1 MDSKGLREL
10 TDIYLKEISA
20 DTALRASK
28 EADKARGKAAAG
40 GDREKAKAKAAQASR
55 LYKASAEKRKKEPVA
70 IADRSYPK
78 GKGASYQE
86 DKDWGYDEDGNS
98 LNPVDIEKRERE
110 EDDLAGAPNKKGKK
124 KAKKDF
130 DGDGKLESPEG
141 EYKGSK
147 DKAIKKAMKKESTE
161 IVTALR
167 GLVEKNNESYSESV
181 GTAIDKT
188 LGAAGEIAD
197 TAIKLP
203 AKAVGYVKG
212 LKKGLKKAAKKGE
225 NKANESYEADEI
237 LCNLVESGKF
247 TMEEVANIVGIEID
261 EAQTAYE
268 KARKAAARR
277 AADRNAARRRGEM
290 GGRMERETYTN
301 EAGKRMHYKGYTAR
315 DGE

>member
-1 MDSKGLREL
+1 MDSKGLQEL

-20 DTALRASK
+20 DTALAASK
-28 EADKARGKAAAG
+28 KAVVERGKAAAG

-70 IADRSYPK
+70 TPDRSYPK
-78 GKGASYQE
+78 GKGASY
-86 DKDWGYDEDGNS
+86 
-98 LNPVDIEKRERE
+98 RE
-110 EDDLAGAPNKKGKK
+110 EVA
-124 KAKKDF
+124 
-130 DGDGKLESPEG
+130 
-141 EYKGSK
+141 
-147 DKAIKKAMKKESTE
+147 
-161 IVTALR
+161 ALR
-167 GLVEKNNESYSESV
+167 GLVDKKKESYKTVAAVIDYDRSKKGTDDADYDTEHGEDEKAKKERDYAAWEREKMKKDDPNWKHKKYSTSESV

-301 EAGKRMHYKGYTAR
+301 EAGKEMHYKGYSA
-315 DGE
+315 

>member
-1 MDSKGLREL
+1 MDSKGLQEL
-10 TDIYLKEISA
+10 SDIYLKEISA
-20 DTALRASK
+20 DTALAASK
-28 EADKARGKAAAG
+28 AADKARGKAAAG

-110 EDDLAGAPNKKGKK
+110 DDDLAGAPNKKGKK

-147 DKAIKKAMKKESTE
+147 DKAIKKAIKKESNE

-225 NKANESYEADEI
+225 NKANESYEPDEI

-277 AADRNAARRRGEM
+277 AADRNAARKRGEM

-301 EAGKRMHYKGYTAR
+301 EAGKEMHYKGYSA
-315 DGE
+315 

>member
-1 MDSKGLREL
+1 MDSKGLQEL
-10 TDIYLKEISA
+10 SDIYLKEISA
-20 DTALRASK
+20 DTALAASK
-28 EADKARGKAAAG
+28 AADKARGKAAAG

-55 LYKASAEKRKKEPVA
+55 LYKASAEKRKSEPVA
-70 IADRSYPK
+70 TPDRSYPK

-161 IVTALR
+161 ILTALR

-225 NKANESYEADEI
+225 NKANESYEPDEI

-247 TMEEVANIVGIEID
+247 TMEEIAKISGIEID

-290 GGRMERETYTN
+290 GGNMERETYTN
-301 EAGKRMHYKGYTAR
+301 EAGKRMHYKGYSAR

>member
-1 MDSKGLREL
+1 MDSKGLQEL

-70 IADRSYPK
+70 TPDRSYPK

-130 DGDGKLESPEG
+130 DGDGKLESPED

-147 DKAIKKAMKKESTE
+147 DKAIKKAIKKED
-161 IVTALR
+161 
-167 GLVEKNNESYSESV
+167 VEV
-181 GTAIDKT
+181 LDRLI
-188 LGAAGEIAD
+188 
-197 TAIKLP
+197 
-203 AKAVGYVKG
+203 
-212 LKKGLKKAAKKGE
+212 
-225 NKANESYEADEI
+225 
-237 LCNLVESGKF
+237 ESGKF
-247 TMEEVANIVGIEID
+247 TVEEIAKLSGIEID

-277 AADRNAARRRGEM
+277 AADRNAARKRGEM

-301 EAGKRMHYKGYTAR
+301 EAGKEMHYKGYSA
-315 DGE
+315 

>member
-40 GDREKAKAKAAQASR
+40 GDKETAKKKAAQASR
-55 LYKASAEKRKKEPVA
+55 LYQASAAKRKKEPVA

-147 DKAIKKAMKKESTE
+147 DKAIKKAIKKESNE

-225 NKANESYEADEI
+225 NKANESYEPSEMI
-237 LCNLVESGKF
+237 LKLVESGRFTKEEILKF
-247 TMEEVANIVGIEID
+247 HDVEEGYQRNPEKGEKED
-261 EAQTAYE
+261 RKYE
-268 KARKAAARR
+268 KV
-277 AADRNAARRRGEM
+277 RGERTPM
-290 GGRMERETYTN
+290 PPRGNKRREDFEKWYAAN
-301 EAGKRMHYKGYTAR
+301 VR
-315 DGE
+315 

>member
-1 MDSKGLREL
+1 MDSKGLQEL

-98 LNPVDIEKRERE
+98 LNPVDIEKR
-110 EDDLAGAPNKKGKK
+110 K

-130 DGDGKLESPEG
+130 DGDGKLESPED

-147 DKAIKKAMKKESTE
+147 DKAIKKAMKKED
-161 IVTALR
+161 
-167 GLVEKNNESYSESV
+167 VEVVERL
-181 GTAIDKT
+181 I
-188 LGAAGEIAD
+188 
-197 TAIKLP
+197 
-203 AKAVGYVKG
+203 
-212 LKKGLKKAAKKGE
+212 
-225 NKANESYEADEI
+225 
-237 LCNLVESGKF
+237 ESGKF
-247 TMEEVANIVGIEID
+247 STEEIANIVD
-261 EAQTAYE
+261 LQEADIADILARLE
-268 KARKAAARR
+268 KKRISKGGDPEESPLPAMRKYH
-277 AADRNAARRRGEM
+277 ADKKKKA
-290 GGRMERETYTN
+290 
-301 EAGKRMHYKGYTAR
+301 KK
-315 DGE
+315 

>member
-1 MDSKGLREL
+1 MESSKGLREL
-10 TDIYLKEISA
+10 TDIYLNEISA
-20 DTALRASK
+20 DTALAASK
-28 EADKARGKAAAG
+28 AADKARGKAAAG
-40 GDREKAKAKAAQASR
+40 GDRETAKKKAAQASR
-55 LYKASAEKRKKEPVA
+55 LYQASAAKRKKEPVA
-70 IADRSYPK
+70 TPDRSYPK

-110 EDDLAGAPNKKGKK
+110 DDDLAGAPNKKGKK

-161 IVTALR
+161 ILTALR
-167 GLVEKNNESYSESV
+167 GLVEKKNESYSESV

-212 LKKGLKKAAKKGE
+212 LKKGIKKAAKKGE
-225 NKANESYEADEI
+225 NKANESYEPSEMM
-237 LCNLVESGKF
+237 LKLVESGRFTKEEILKF
-247 TMEEVANIVGIEID
+247 HDVEEGYQRNPEKG
-261 EAQTAYE
+261 EAE
-268 KARKAAARR
+268 ERKRSQKV
-277 AADRNAARRRGEM
+277 RGERTPM
-290 GGRMERETYTN
+290 PPRGDKRREDFEKWYAAN
-301 EAGKRMHYKGYTAR
+301 VR
-315 DGE
+315 

>member
-161 IVTALR
+161 ILTALR

-290 GGRMERETYTN
+290 GGRMERETYTS

>member
-1 MDSKGLREL
+1 MESSKGLREL

-20 DTALRASK
+20 DTALAASK
-28 EADKARGKAAAG
+28 AADKARGKAAAG
-40 GDREKAKAKAAQASR
+40 GDRETAKKKAAQASR
-55 LYKASAEKRKKEPVA
+55 LYQASAAKRKKEPVA
-70 IADRSYPK
+70 TPDRSYPK
-78 GKGASYQE
+78 GRGASYQE

-161 IVTALR
+161 ILTALR

-212 LKKGLKKAAKKGE
+212 LKKGIKKAAKKGE

-301 EAGKRMHYKGYTAR
+301 EAGKEMHYKGYSA
-315 DGE
+315 

>member
-161 IVTALR
+161 ILTALR

>member
-1 MDSKGLREL
+1 MDSKGLQEL

-70 IADRSYPK
+70 TPDRSYPK

-86 DKDWGYDEDGNS
+86 DKDWGYDKDGNS

-110 EDDLAGAPNKKGKK
+110 DDDLAGAPNKKKGK
-124 KAKKDF
+124 KAKKDY
-130 DGDGKLESPEG
+130 DGDGKIESG
-141 EYKGSK
+141 TDEYLGSK
-147 DKAIKKAMKKESTE
+147 DKAIKKAMKKED
-161 IVTALR
+161 
-167 GLVEKNNESYSESV
+167 VEV
-181 GTAIDKT
+181 LDK
-188 LGAAGEIAD
+188 LI
-197 TAIKLP
+197 
-203 AKAVGYVKG
+203 
-212 LKKGLKKAAKKGE
+212 
-225 NKANESYEADEI
+225 
-237 LCNLVESGKF
+237 ESGKF
-247 TMEEVANIVGIEID
+247 TVEEIAKISGIEID

>member
-86 DKDWGYDEDGNS
+86 DKDWGYDKDGNS

-130 DGDGKLESPEG
+130 DGDGKLESPED

-147 DKAIKKAMKKESTE
+147 DKAIKKAMKKED
-161 IVTALR
+161 
-167 GLVEKNNESYSESV
+167 VEVVERL
-181 GTAIDKT
+181 I
-188 LGAAGEIAD
+188 
-197 TAIKLP
+197 
-203 AKAVGYVKG
+203 
-212 LKKGLKKAAKKGE
+212 
-225 NKANESYEADEI
+225 
-237 LCNLVESGKF
+237 ESGKF
-247 TMEEVANIVGIEID
+247 STEEIANIVD
-261 EAQTAYE
+261 LQEADIADILARLE
-268 KARKAAARR
+268 KKRISKGGDPEESPLPAMKKYHADKKKKA
-277 AADRNAARRRGEM
+277 M
-290 GGRMERETYTN
+290 
-301 EAGKRMHYKGYTAR
+301 K
-315 DGE
+315 

>member
-20 DTALRASK
+20 DTALAASK
-28 EADKARGKAAAG
+28 AADKARGKAAAG

-55 LYKASAEKRKKEPVA
+55 LYKASAEKRKSEPA
-70 IADRSYPK
+70 ATPDRSYPK

-225 NKANESYEADEI
+225 NKANESYEPSEMI
-237 LCNLVESGKF
+237 LKLVESGRFTKEEILKF
-247 TMEEVANIVGIEID
+247 HDVEEGYQRNPEKGEKED
-261 EAQTAYE
+261 RKYE
-268 KARKAAARR
+268 KV
-277 AADRNAARRRGEM
+277 RGERTPM
-290 GGRMERETYTN
+290 PPRGNKRREDFEKWYAAN
-301 EAGKRMHYKGYTAR
+301 VR
-315 DGE
+315 